1 MKKLLRKIISFDE
14 RVLNRFIAKLV
25 FSFCYGLFFILIVL
39 GIIFIFVL
47 YKDISILKVIYYIKL
62 YTLCGI
68 GIMIV
73 SLIDLMIRY

>member
-25 FSFCYGLFFILIVL
+25 VSFCFGLSFTLIML
-39 GIIFIFVL
+39 SIIFIFAL
-47 YKDISILKVIYYIKL
+47 FGDISIFEIIHYIKS
-62 YTLCGI
+62 YSLCGI

>member
-14 RVLNRFIAKLV
+14 KVLNQFIAKLV
-25 FSFCYGLFFILIVL
+25 VSFCFGLLFTLILL
-39 GIIFIFVL
+39 GIILIFVL

-68 GIMIV
+68 GIMLT
-73 SLIDLMIRY
+73 SLIKLMI